1 MASVALG
8 TKAVGSTVKLNVNG
22 TARDFLIVH
31 QGKPSSIYDNSCDG
45 TWLLMKDCYESRQWH
60 SSNNNDYENS
70 TIDSYLNSTFL
81 NLFDAN
87 IRNAIK
93 QVKIPYRKG
102 AGYSTTVTS
111 GASGLS
117 VKIFLLSGYEVGWTT
132 SDSSYFPADGAK
144 LAYFLSGNGS
154 SAQSKRVANLNGSAT
169 GWWLRSPYC
178 GSVGGSSY
186 AFRVYSNG
194 DWNSSGYCSNSLGI
208 RPALILPSSLLVSD
222 DGSISTN
229 TAPSTPGSITVPQNI
244 MGGTTITI
252 SWSASTDAEG
262 NLAGYKV
269 ERSTNGGSSWSQIYQ
284 GTARQTTNAVAFG
297 TDSVMYR
304 VKAYDNEGLESGYR
318 TSSQVEVVNNN
329 APSAPPA
336 ISVPN
341 EVKGGEQLVVSWTAA
356 SDSDGNL
363 SGYILERAI
372 NGGSSYTQVFKGN
385 ALSFTDSITK
395 GWTSVRYRV
404 KAYDSYEAE
413 SGYTTSPERTVDN
426 NTAPTI
432 TCDYE
437 DGADLGTKSSGFT
450 VSYSVNDVDSSD
462 TLTVVEK
469 LDGVQ
474 KRSFTATRN
483 QSNSFAVTGEYFQ
496 KILNGQHTMVISVS
510 DGKVTTTRTF
520 TFTKSVTTAVIT
532 LEEPM
537 EADAQITICAITVA
551 GSIPADAEY
560 TVEVT
565 NNAKDTSP
573 VWEDC
578 TTAAKNGTNYLFT
591 NETAANGFAFNFRVT
606 ASRGSSDV
614 GGHITSIQGGFQ

>member
-154 SAQSKRVANLNGSAT
+154 SAQSKRVANLNGSAAY
-169 GWWLRSPYC
+169 WWLRSPYC
-178 GSVGGSSY
+178 YSGGGSTY
-186 AFRVYSNG
+186 AFGVLSNG
-194 DWNSSGYCSNSLGI
+194 DWYSNSCANSHGI

-606 ASRGSSDV
+606 AERGDSDV
-614 GGHITSIQGGFQ
+614 GGYITSIQGGFQ

>member
-8 TKAVGSTVKLNVNG
+8 TKAVGSTVKLDVNG
-22 TARDFLIVH
+22 TAREFLIVH

-154 SAQSKRVANLNGSAT
+154 SAQSKRVANLNGSAAL
-169 GWWLRSPYC
+169 WWLRSPYC
-178 GSVGGSSY
+178 HSGYGSAL
-186 AFRVYSNG
+186 AFGVRSNG
-194 DWNSSGYCSNSLGI
+194 DWSSHGCSNSYGI

>member
-31 QGKPSSIYDNSCDG
+31 QGKPPSIYDNSCDG

-169 GWWLRSPYC
+169 LWWLRSPYC
-178 GSVGGSSY
+178 GSGSGSAY
-186 AFRVYSNG
+186 AFGVLSGG
-194 DWNSSGYCSNSLGI
+194 DWYGGYCSSSSGI

-606 ASRGSSDV
+606 VSRGSSDV
-614 GGHITSIQGGFQ
+614 GGYITSIQGGFQ

>member
-8 TKAVGSTVKLNVNG
+8 TKAVGSTVKLNVSG
-22 TARDFLIVH
+22 TAREFLIVH

-70 TIDSYLNSTFL
+70 TIESYLNSTFL

-102 AGYSTTVTS
+102 AGYGTTVTS
-111 GASGLS
+111 GANGLS

-144 LAYFLSGNGS
+144 LAYFQSGNGS
-154 SAQSKRVANLNGSAT
+154 AAQSKRVANLNGSAAY
-169 GWWLRSPYC
+169 WWLRSPCCNSHY
-178 GSVGGSSY
+178 GSTG
-186 AFRVYSNG
+186 AFVVDSNG
-194 DWNSSGYCSNSLGI
+194 GWGSNRCSGSGGI

-229 TAPSTPGSITVPQNI
+229 TAPSTPSSITVPQNI

-363 SGYILERAI
+363 SGYILERAT

-385 ALSFTDSITK
+385 ALSFTDTITK

-432 TCDYE
+432 TCDHP

-496 KILNGQHTMVISVS
+496 KILNGKHTMVISVS

-532 LEEPM
+532 LEQPM

-551 GSIPADAEY
+551 GSIPADAEH

-591 NETAANGFAFNFRVT
+591 NETATNGFAFNFRVT

-614 GGHITSIQGGFQ
+614 GGYITSIQGGFQ

>member
-8 TKAVGSTVKLNVNG
+8 TKAVGSTVKLNVSG
-22 TARDFLIVH
+22 TAREFLIVH

-102 AGYSTTVTS
+102 AGYGTTVTS
-111 GASGLS
+111 GANGLS

-144 LAYFLSGNGS
+144 LAYFQSGNGS
-154 SAQSKRVANLNGSAT
+154 AAQSKRVANLNGSAT
-169 GWWLRSPYC
+169 SWWLRSPYC
-178 GSVGGSSY
+178 YSNYGS
-186 AFRVYSNG
+186 AFAFVVYSNG
-194 DWNSSGYCSNSLGI
+194 NWGYSYCSNSYGI

-229 TAPSTPGSITVPQNI
+229 TAPSTPSSITVPQNI

-363 SGYILERAI
+363 SGYILERAT

-385 ALSFTDSITK
+385 ALSFTDTITK

-432 TCDYE
+432 TCDHP

-496 KILNGQHTMVISVS
+496 KILNGKHTMVISVS

-532 LEEPM
+532 LEQPM

-591 NETAANGFAFNFRVT
+591 NETATNGFAFNFRVT

-614 GGHITSIQGGFQ
+614 GGYITSIQGGFQ

>member
-1 MASVALG
+1 M
-8 TKAVGSTVKLNVNG
+8 
-22 TARDFLIVH
+22 
-31 QGKPSSIYDNSCDG
+31 
-45 TWLLMKDCYESRQWH
+45 
-60 SSNNNDYENS
+60 
-70 TIDSYLNSTFL
+70 
-81 NLFDAN
+81 
-87 IRNAIK
+87 
-93 QVKIPYRKG
+93 
-102 AGYSTTVTS
+102 
-111 GASGLS
+111 
-117 VKIFLLSGYEVGWTT
+117 
-132 SDSSYFPADGAK
+132 
-144 LAYFLSGNGS
+144 
-154 SAQSKRVANLNGSAT
+154 
-169 GWWLRSPYC
+169 
-178 GSVGGSSY
+178 
-186 AFRVYSNG
+186 
-194 DWNSSGYCSNSLGI
+194 
-208 RPALILPSSLLVSD
+208 
-222 DGSISTN
+222 
-229 TAPSTPGSITVPQNI
+229 
-244 MGGTTITI
+244 
-252 SWSASTDAEG
+252 
-262 NLAGYKV
+262 
-269 ERSTNGGSSWSQIYQ
+269 
-284 GTARQTTNAVAFG
+284 
-297 TDSVMYR
+297 
-304 VKAYDNEGLESGYR
+304 
-318 TSSQVEVVNNN
+318 
-329 APSAPPA
+329 
-336 ISVPN
+336 
-341 EVKGGEQLVVSWTAA
+341 VSWTAA

-432 TCDYE
+432 TCDYA

-537 EADAQITICAITVA
+537 EADTQITICAITVA

-606 ASRGSSDV
+606 VSRGSSDV
-614 GGHITSIQGGFQ
+614 GGYITSIQGGFQ

>member
-154 SAQSKRVANLNGSAT
+154 SAQSKRVANLNGSAAL
-169 GWWLRSPYC
+169 WWLRSPYC
-178 GSVGGSSY
+178 YSSGGSTI
-186 AFRVYSNG
+186 AFRVDSNG
-194 DWNSSGYCSNSLGI
+194 GWNNGSCSNSRGI

-606 ASRGSSDV
+606 VSRGSSDV
-614 GGHITSIQGGFQ
+614 GGYITSIQGGFQ

>member
-22 TARDFLIVH
+22 TAREFLIVH

-144 LAYFLSGNGS
+144 LDYFLSGNGS

-169 GWWLRSPYC
+169 FWWLRSPYC
-178 GSVGGSSY
+178 YSNIGSQC
-186 AFRVYSNG
+186 AFIVHSNG
-194 DWNSSGYCSNSLGI
+194 DWYGNLCSNSYGV

-229 TAPSTPGSITVPQNI
+229 TAPSTPSSITVPPNI

-284 GTARQTTNAVAFG
+284 GTEKQTTNAVAFG

-404 KAYDSYEAE
+404 KAYDSYGAE

-432 TCDYE
+432 TCDYA

-606 ASRGSSDV
+606 VSRGSSDV
-614 GGHITSIQGGFQ
+614 GGYITSIQGGFQ